1 MKTFLFNRSAE
12 AATVSASD
20 AINFEQVIERYG
32 ALIKAVIAR
41 TYSGR
46 LELNADDIV
55 QEVKIKLW
63 KELSKQEK
71 IVNLKAF
78 ICQIAFTTT
87 IDEIR
92 KVKTRRQEPLPEE
105 EQEMDLL
112 MSARV
117 RPDPP
122 TPQVELERKEIQRLV
137 VSAVDSLG
145 DNRRQVVKLYLY
157 GMNYKEIA
165 SELSW
170 SEGKARNL
178 LYRGLEELSE
188 ILKSKG
194 VSYEISR

>member
-1 MKTFLFNRSAE
+1 MKTRLFNRSAE
-12 AATVSASD
+12 ATTVSASD
-20 AINFEQVIERYG
+20 ATDFEQVIERYS

-41 TYSGR
+41 TYSGG

-92 KVKTRRQEPLPEE
+92 KIKTRRQEPLPEQ

-112 MSARV
+112 MSGRGK
-117 RPDPP
+117 PDPP

-165 SELSW
+165 AELGW

-194 VSYEISR
+194 VSYEIGR

>member
-1 MKTFLFNRSAE
+1 MRTFLFNRSAE

-117 RPDPP
+117 NPDPP
-122 TPQVELERKEIQRLV
+122 TPHVELERKEIQRLV

-165 SELSW
+165 LELGW